1 MLYGFCVFKETNKA
15 SYTNLKKKKKVTF
28 YSMTVCLYLKLH
40 NYKRVLLL
48 ELLKHEKILSK

>member
-1 MLYGFCVFKETNKA
+1 
-15 SYTNLKKKKKVTF
+15 
-28 YSMTVCLYLKLH
+28 MTVCLHLKLH